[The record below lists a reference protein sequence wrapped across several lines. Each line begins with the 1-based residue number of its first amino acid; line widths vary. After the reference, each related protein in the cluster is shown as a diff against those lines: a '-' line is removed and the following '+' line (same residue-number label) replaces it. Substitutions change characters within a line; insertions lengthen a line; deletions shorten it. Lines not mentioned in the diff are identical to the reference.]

1 MQNMNREKHLETCLV
16 IATGLLVIWFFKP
29 VKGLIIAAAVVGFI
43 GAFIPSLAKWIN
55 WFWYKLAEVM
65 GFVMSKVL
73 LSIVFYVFLFPI
85 ALIYRMTKKDTL
97 QLKKKSD
104 TYWTSRSHSYSSKDL
119 EQVW

>member
-1 MQNMNREKHLETCLV
+1 METCLV